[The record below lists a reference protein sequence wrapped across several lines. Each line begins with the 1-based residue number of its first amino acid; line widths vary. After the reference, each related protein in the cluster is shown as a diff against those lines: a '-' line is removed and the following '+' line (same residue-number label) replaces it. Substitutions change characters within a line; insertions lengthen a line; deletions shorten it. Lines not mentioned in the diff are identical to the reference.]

1 MSFGRVGTFARPI
14 RQAVL
19 FSATA
24 HLFVLMAVGGRM
36 ASVVEESGVA
46 GKKLQALSV
55 SVSGAKVPAMVRH
68 PAPLRRL
75 QAPPKTVDHPSV
87 VAMVDASP
95 APVALEAAPSGGM
108 LPPLP
113 TVVEANA
120 PPSSTVG
127 ASVPTGKVGVS
138 GKENALPEGYL
149 DAVRGYRIAL
159 ASHAKRFRLY
169 PPAAREKG
177 IGGRSEV
184 EIVVPVSSL
193 PQLRLRESSGHVELD
208 RAALEMLRRSVE
220 NVEFPAQLKGR
231 PLAISLPVEFLPPP

>member
-1 MSFGRVGTFARPI
+1 MSLGRVGAFARPL
-14 RQAVL
+14 RQALL
-19 FSATA
+19 FSAAA
-24 HLFVLMAVGGRM
+24 HLFVLMATGVPM
-36 ASVVEESGVA
+36 VSVVEDSGVA

-55 SVSGAKVPAMVRH
+55 SVSGARVPAMVRH
-68 PAPLRRL
+68 PAPLRRM
-75 QAPPKTVDHPSV
+75 QAPPKTVDHPAV

-95 APVALEAAPSGGM
+95 APVALESAPSGGLL
-108 LPPLP
+108 LPLSAA
-113 TVVEANA
+113 VKAAA
-120 PPSSTVG
+120 PPSSVG
-127 ASVPTGKVGVS
+127 VSVPTGKVGVS
-138 GKENALPEGYL
+138 GEESALPNGYL

-177 IGGRSEV
+177 IGGRSEI
-184 EIVVPVSSL
+184 EIVVPVSNL

-220 NVEFPAQLKGR
+220 SVEFPVQLKGR